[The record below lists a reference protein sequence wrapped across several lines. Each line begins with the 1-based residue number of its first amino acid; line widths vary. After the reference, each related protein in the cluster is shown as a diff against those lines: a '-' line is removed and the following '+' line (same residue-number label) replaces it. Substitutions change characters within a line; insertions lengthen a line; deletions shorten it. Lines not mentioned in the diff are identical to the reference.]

1 MSVPSWYHLNLSN
14 HIPFGS
20 VTQRKNEL
28 KEDEGQIDVFQN
40 CIDNRSYRVAKGKC
54 SVFIRRARCADKI
67 HDDASGKPECRC
79 CVKSVC
85 QKALFQIVALP
96 KENHV
101 RRTENML

>member
-1 MSVPSWYHLNLSN
+1 MLVLSSYQLSASN

-20 VTQRKNEL
+20 ITQRKYEL
-28 KEDEGQIDVFQN
+28 KEDEGQIDVFQD
-40 CIDNRSYRVAKGKC
+40 CVDNRSYRVAKREC
-54 SVFIRRARCADKI
+54 STLIRVPGIADEI

-85 QKALFQIVALP
+85 QMALFQTATLP
-96 KENHV
+96 KENQV